1 MVKTMKNP
9 NISISISTTSGIPC
23 DMQHYMS
30 KIIYKVLL
38 ARVKKWFSIIGVE
51 TEWGSFRYDD

>member
-1 MVKTMKNP
+1 MKNP
-9 NISISISTTSGIPC
+9 NISISISTTSDIPC
-23 DMQHYMS
+23 DMQQYMS